1 MLSAEQV
8 NQAVKFSSNIFD
20 EWESEIDFRVVF
32 EPEVRC
38 RRQIQK
44 RVNNLK
50 LLKSKSISFNSA
62 IFAIDCLHVSVN
74 TCTYKYT
81 NTNV

>member
-1 MLSAEQV
+1 M
-8 NQAVKFSSNIFD
+8 NQAVKFWANIFD

-38 RRQIQK
+38 HQTHT

-50 LLKSKSISFNSA
+50 LLKSKAISFNSA
-62 IFAIDCLHVSVN
+62 IFAVDCLHVSVN

-81 NTNV
+81 NTKV